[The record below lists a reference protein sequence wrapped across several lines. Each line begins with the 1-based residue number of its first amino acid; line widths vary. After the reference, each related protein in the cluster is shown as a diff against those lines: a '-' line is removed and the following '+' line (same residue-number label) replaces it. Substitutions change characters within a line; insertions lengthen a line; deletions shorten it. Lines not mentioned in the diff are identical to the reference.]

1 MAFADS
7 AIAWL
12 VLILIV
18 AAVVYVLL
26 QWLLSILSPQKIK
39 RIVETEEL
47 ESDEEFSQRRRRNIV
62 IFVVTLVTLGII
74 MAGGGVSALLNTQK
88 NVE

>member
-1 MAFADS
+1 MAFAES

-12 VLILIV
+12 VLILII

-39 RIVETEEL
+39 RIVESDEL
-47 ESDEEFSQRRRRNIV
+47 ESDEEFAQRRRRSIV
-62 IFVVTLVTLGII
+62 IFIVTIVTLGII
-74 MAGGGVSALLNTQK
+74 MASGGVSALLNTQK